1 MLEGAAVIDLHCH
14 ILPGVDDGPA
24 GFEESLAMARMAA
37 ADGVRVIVATPHVSD
52 QYDYPAPDLI
62 RELTGRLNG
71 LIQQEGLGLR
81 VLPGAEVRTSP
92 ELVEALQAGKVMTLA
107 DRGKCVLVELPS
119 SSQAVYAGD
128 LFFRMQVAGYTPVIA
143 HAERVDWLRAQP
155 QLLREFKDR
164 GVRLQI
170 NAESVSGAAG
180 RGMRLQALRLA
191 KEGLADVL
199 GSDGHNVNSRKPLL
213 TVAQRNLRGRRGLFE
228 ALTETGPER
237 LIAAER

>member
-1 MLEGAAVIDLHCH
+1 MIDLHCH